1 MPSPDSEK
9 SGLRL
14 VFMGMLLSG
23 VGPALVRNSP
33 VDFAATAFWRLAI
46 AAPGAFFL
54 ARHGVRLPARAML
67 SAVGAG
73 ILLGLDLVLWNGAVM
88 YTTILESTVLVMLYP
103 ILVALGGYL
112 FFRER
117 ITSRLGLGGGIAFI
131 GLVLMVAGA
140 GDASATG
147 QSSLLGDGLALT
159 AAFFYGGSLLISS
172 RLCRRHDPVAVT
184 FWVMLFAALTALP
197 FGLMEAR
204 PFPTGAGGWL
214 YVAGYGAVTLAS
226 YSFFNRGLKTV
237 PAAMAAVVGYGQ
249 PVIASLLAFL
259 FMHETP
265 SLIDIVGSAI
275 VIAGLAIATIQP
287 KRAAAAEVGKAGA
300 VKPAIAE

>member
-1 MPSPDSEK
+1 MVSPAGALDAERGWRQESCSASISCCGTAPS
-9 SGLRL
+9 
-14 VFMGMLLSG
+14 
-23 VGPALVRNSP
+23 
-33 VDFAATAFWRLAI
+33 
-46 AAPGAFFL
+46 
-54 ARHGVRLPARAML
+54 
-67 SAVGAG
+67 
-73 ILLGLDLVLWNGAVM
+73 

-112 FFRER
+112 FFREDR
-117 ITSRLGLGGGIAFI
+117 SRLGLGGIAFI

-147 QSSLLGDGLALT
+147 QSRPAGRWLRDGGVLLW
-159 AAFFYGGSLLISS
+159 GSLLISS

-197 FGLMEAR
+197 FGLMEER

-237 PAAMAAVVGYGQ
+237 RRRRWPPSSAMA
-249 PVIASLLAFL
+249 S
-259 FMHETP
+259 
-265 SLIDIVGSAI
+265 
-275 VIAGLAIATIQP
+275 
-287 KRAAAAEVGKAGA
+287 R
-300 VKPAIAE
+300 